1 MSDFVPTSADEY
13 PVVLDQEM
21 DLPSGARVIV
31 RRPSMFM
38 MLRRGLVPPEVRK
51 IVEKLDAREPV
62 SEAETFTLLDC
73 LVAASYV
80 APKVTFKRKK
90 GALCIEDVP
99 DDDRMTIV
107 KNLGL
112 RKVV

>member
-1 MSDFVPTSADEY
+1 MSEFSPTPADEY
-13 PVVLDQEM
+13 PIVREQEM
-21 DLPSGARVIV
+21 ELPSGARVIV

-38 MLRRGLVPPEVRK
+38 MLRRGLVPAEVRS
-51 IVEKLDAREPV
+51 IVEKLDAKEQV

-80 APKVTFKRKK
+80 VPRVTFKRKK
-90 GALCIEDVP
+90 GALCIEDIP
-99 DDDRMTIV
+99 DDDRMAIV

-112 RKVV
+112 RKVL